1 MGIFDKIKSI
11 LSDLENSDASSGKP
25 SGANPT
31 TPAIP
36 TTPVPPVE
44 TRNEATVK
52 PSETPVPPPDN
63 APGAAPSG
71 APSSAV
77 SPMMGLGM
85 TGRATATDPATA
97 SAFVMP
103 NRDDYESTETY
114 LEAVK
119 KATAEA
125 YKQEALSTNRQAKS
139 FMGTGI
145 IGGTPDAV
153 QPGEGPFGAVPGG
166 NQPAMGASDAVTGSV
181 QPATAFRSMGTG
193 FMESPYIGI
202 GALGSD
208 VMGRDTMRILVAGR
222 LGLVNVNPWEHSLRS
237 NIFTPEITVEEQ
249 VLIDDEE
256 LKITLLEYVI
266 DSKNDDFIKIKIENM
281 AEKIATIVIANLTV
295 NGYLSSAGG
304 GWNIP
309 PMSVQKESF
318 ESIPLSAWKLETA
331 GMNAIGRIDFKL
343 SVVLM
348 SGAGEVR
355 KIEKDITIRT
365 SACNQTDTEIKDP
378 GTMLLDRDGLRVFG
392 KYVEAGFRPSRYV
405 ILYSEYNFDTTE
417 STEIRA
423 SVPNTNFGKHR
434 DAAVLKNGQK
444 TLNILPVRLKPP
456 ADTIEV
462 TLSVLSATQRTKIEE
477 TFRLTVS

>member
-77 SPMMGLGM
+77 SPMMGLDM
-85 TGRATATDPATA
+85 TGRATAADPATA

-125 YKQEALSTNRQAKS
+125 YKQYALSTNRQAKS

-153 QPGEGPFGAVPGG
+153 QS
-166 NQPAMGASDAVTGSV
+166 PA
-181 QPATAFRSMGTG
+181 
-193 FMESPYIGI
+193 GI
-202 GALGSD
+202 S
-208 VMGRDTMRILVAGR
+208 RQ
-222 LGLVNVNPWEHSLRS
+222 WE
-237 NIFTPEITVEEQ
+237 
-249 VLIDDEE
+249 
-256 LKITLLEYVI
+256 
-266 DSKNDDFIKIKIENM
+266 
-281 AEKIATIVIANLTV
+281 
-295 NGYLSSAGG
+295 
-304 GWNIP
+304 P
-309 PMSVQKESF
+309 PMPSPALFSRQRPF
-318 ESIPLSAWKLETA
+318 
-331 GMNAIGRIDFKL
+331 
-343 SVVLM
+343 
-348 SGAGEVR
+348 VR
-355 KIEKDITIRT
+355 WE
-365 SACNQTDTEIKDP
+365 
-378 GTMLLDRDGLRVFG
+378 RVSWNH
-392 KYVEAGFRPSRYV
+392 P
-405 ILYSEYNFDTTE
+405 IL
-417 STEIRA
+417 A
-423 SVPNTNFGKHR
+423 
-434 DAAVLKNGQK
+434 
-444 TLNILPVRLKPP
+444 
-456 ADTIEV
+456 
-462 TLSVLSATQRTKIEE
+462 
-477 TFRLTVS
+477 